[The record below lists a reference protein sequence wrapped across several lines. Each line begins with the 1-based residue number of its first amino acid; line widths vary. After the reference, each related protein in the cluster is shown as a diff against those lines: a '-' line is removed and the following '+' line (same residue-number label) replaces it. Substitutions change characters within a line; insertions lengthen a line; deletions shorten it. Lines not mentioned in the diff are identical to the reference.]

1 METVTG
7 PRGKLAYRF
16 LGGMYEQGKD
26 ASDLRLSG
34 FSINILAGYATD
46 IRGSNR
52 DTVGGPH
59 ARVFQDK
66 VRVFV
71 LAP

>member
-1 METVTG
+1 MENG
-7 PRGKLAYRF
+7 DRPRSKLAYRF
-16 LGGMYEQGKD
+16 LGRMYEQGKD
-26 ASDLRLSG
+26 APDLRLSG

-71 LAP
+71 LVP